1 MIGTMLGVLFVCLI
15 GTVPIAMSLGLS
27 CVATF
32 ALGGGGNMNSDAGP
46 VHGDQHGFVFFD
58 GNSVFYVGR
67 KLEGV
72 WRNRKKAG

>member
-15 GTVPIAMSLGLS
+15 GTVPIAVSLGLS

-32 ALGGGGNMNSDAGP
+32 VLGP
-46 VHGDQHGFVFFD
+46 VHGDQYGFVFFD
-58 GNSVFYVGR
+58 GNSVFYAGR
-67 KLEGV
+67 KLDGV